1 MKIKRF
7 LLRYYPPGIFIE
19 YMKSNGDML
28 TKSIDLVQLS
38 FEYLFNFRTN
48 VDELV
53 EEIVMSEPIITEKQ
67 KP

>member
-7 LLRYYPPGIFIE
+7 MLRYYPPGIFIE
-19 YMKSNGDML
+19 YTKSNGDVL

-38 FEYLFNFRTN
+38 FEYDFKSRTN

-53 EEIVMSEPIITEKQ
+53 EEIVMSEPIISEKQ